1 MRKTFKSNDDYFK
14 FINKYRNSLY
24 VEKLIIKNSHIL
36 LLYKFM
42 L

>member
-14 FINKYRNSLY
+14 FINKYRNNLY

-36 LLYKFM
+36 LLYKNM